1 MVSENGLIKLAVLA
15 CGLELV
21 IYWGTVAIKSW
32 RIRGK
37 IGRDPNVIPREPVGR
52 LMRLLWAP
60 AVAAWC
66 AQPWLFVLANGPRPW
81 VFSPVLGGGPPAA
94 ILAGAGGLTGAICL
108 ALTFICWR
116 QMGRS
121 WRIGIDP
128 KEKTELVV
136 KGAYCYVRHPIYAL
150 SMFLMIGTVM
160 ALPTPLMGLTAIIH
174 ISMLQ
179 IEARRE
185 ENHLIQLHGQ
195 QYQQYRSRVGRF
207 IPKVWH
213 R

>member
-1 MVSENGLIKLAVLA
+1 MAPENGLIKLAVLA
-15 CGLELV
+15 CGLELL

-32 RIRGK
+32 RIRRTIGK
-37 IGRDPNVIPREPVGR
+37 DPNVIPREPVGR

-66 AQPWLFVLANGPRPW
+66 LQPWMFESANGPRSW
-81 VFSPVLGGGPPAA
+81 ILSPVLAEGPPTV
-94 ILAGAGGLTGAICL
+94 ILAGTGALIGGICL
-108 ALTFICWR
+108 VLTFICWR

-136 KGAYCYVRHPIYAL
+136 RGAYCYVRHPIYAL

-160 ALPTPLMGLTAIIH
+160 ALPTPLMILTAIIH

-185 ENHLIQLHGQ
+185 ETYLIQLHGQ
-195 QYQQYRSRVGRF
+195 QYQQYRSKVGRF
-207 IPKVWH
+207 IPKVWP
-213 R
+213 